1 MTTSESIKKIT
12 TQKSFVTFA
21 ILFIMVLF
29 LGIARTQYF
38 LQPTNLVNVLLQ
50 SSINA
55 ILAIGVTFC
64 IITGGIDLSV
74 GSILAVSGV
83 VVAKF
88 AVAGNVAVG
97 ILLALVVGFFMG
109 AINGLL
115 VIKLKLVPFIATL
128 AMMGIGRGIVLIISK
143 GAPISNMPDSIR
155 YIGRG
160 RIVGVPVPVLLMVA
174 MIALGFY
181 ILTYTKLGRSL
192 YCVGGNVEATRLSG
206 INVQKVMFSAHAWS
220 GLMAGLAGIVMTA
233 RLNSAQPTAGDG
245 YELDAIAASVIGGVS
260 LAGGEGNAIG
270 VFLGALIMGVLR
282 NGLNLMN
289 VSANWQ
295 RVAIGL
301 VLILAMSLDTVGG
314 SRKKS

>member
-270 VFLGALIMGVLR
+270 VFLVALIMGVLR

>member
-1 MTTSESIKKIT
+1 MTTSESIKKFT
-12 TQKSFVTFA
+12 AQKSFVTFA

-260 LAGGEGNAIG
+260 LAGGEGTAIG